1 MGGIITITIKC
12 YIFIIL
18 YPWQFGK
25 SGFKGASYLSKILRR
40 YVEDGLPAEVVDYR
54 RLISTV
60 AEDQGIRPDSM
71 KKSIR
76 RFVTDGWSKG
86 FSDAWAMYTGWN
98 QHTPPDAAAAIKLI
112 CESFPTFN
120 EEMRSRIQKAKNMEE
135 SVHKSSAEEIMA
147 SNRLVV
153 LDADRMD
160 SYVYYLT
167 YRVQRDLYELCKEN
181 DSFSDLSWDEFVLI
195 MRQYKPARDI
205 SVGVIRKT
213 VSNFLERG
221 SFNFQANSVEFFHDS
236 DEAGKE
242 EDWLHFAQLF
252 PTDIGCALISLLI
265 FRAEFLQYRRQL
277 CSGRDFS
284 WETYLEELTQDPA
297 MWNEII
303 TAFRDAVVRLDFKPV
318 WQLEGLKELAGL
330 LEEPEHYE
338 PE

>member
-1 MGGIITITIKC
+1 MDKMAC
-12 YIFIIL
+12 YALIML

-147 SNRLVV
+147 SNRL
-153 LDADRMD
+153 
-160 SYVYYLT
+160 
-167 YRVQRDLYELCKEN
+167 
-181 DSFSDLSWDEFVLI
+181 
-195 MRQYKPARDI
+195 
-205 SVGVIRKT
+205 G
-213 VSNFLERG
+213 
-221 SFNFQANSVEFFHDS
+221 
-236 DEAGKE
+236 
-242 EDWLHFAQLF
+242 
-252 PTDIGCALISLLI
+252 IG
-265 FRAEFLQYRRQL
+265 RR
-277 CSGRDFS
+277 
-284 WETYLEELTQDPA
+284 
-297 MWNEII
+297 
-303 TAFRDAVVRLDFKPV
+303 
-318 WQLEGLKELAGL
+318 
-330 LEEPEHYE
+330 
-338 PE
+338 